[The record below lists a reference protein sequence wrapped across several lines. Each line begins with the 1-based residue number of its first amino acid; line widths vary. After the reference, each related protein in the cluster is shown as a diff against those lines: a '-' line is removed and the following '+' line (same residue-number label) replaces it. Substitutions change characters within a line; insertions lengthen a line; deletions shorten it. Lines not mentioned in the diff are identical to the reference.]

1 MTEEAP
7 KLEHKDSFF
16 EKILDRHH
24 HHDHHKHGSENQAT
38 KDKPHGEDHD
48 HAAQDKHQVSEDH
61 AAQDKHQ
68 VSEDHAAQDKHH
80 ANEGGLRSQLKKD
93 EERLKKY
100 FTKDEKRSEDGQTYG
115 GLM

>member
-1 MTEEAP
+1 MTEDAP

-48 HAAQDKHQVSEDH
+48 HAAQDKHKVG
-61 AAQDKHQ
+61 
-68 VSEDHAAQDKHH
+68 EDHAAQDKHH